1 MKTATVNE
9 LLKHFPKFSKRLEK
23 GETIQI
29 TNRGKP
35 FARLVPEKAA
45 TKTFVGATPVA
56 YSLPDDLD
64 DPVPVVWDA
73 MK

>member
-1 MKTATVNE
+1 MTTATVNE
-9 LLKHFPKFSKRLEK
+9 LLKHFPKFSKQLEK

-35 FARLVPEKAA
+35 FAKLVPEKSAL
-45 TKTFVGATPVA
+45 KSFVGATPVA
-56 YSLPDDLD
+56 YALPDDLD

-73 MK
+73 TK